1 MTPRAALWTAAA
13 LGLGLLAARR
23 LGGGEADLRGQVAL
37 ITGGSRGLGLLLA
50 RELGHAGCRVAICAR
65 DAAELERARRWL
77 EQRGVDTLTLAC
89 DVSDAGAVE
98 AMVAEIARRWSPVD
112 VLVNNA
118 SIIQVAPMRAMSRQ
132 DFADAMDVNFW
143 GTVHATLAVLPRMLE
158 RGRGR
163 IANITSIGGKVA
175 VPHLLPYTAAK
186 HATVGFSEGLAA
198 ELAREGI
205 RVTTI
210 VPGLMRT
217 GSYLNAL
224 FDGDRRAEFTWF
236 SLGATLPGVS
246 MDAERAARQ
255 IVRAIRRGE
264 RERILSLP
272 AALLARAHGVAP
284 ATTLA
289 VLAAVNRLLP
299 SADGRDLGAARGGEV
314 AQGMHAPVLTA
325 VTRLGRTAA
334 RRFQELPPRD
344 GAPGEDGE
352 TPVRQAS

>member
-1 MTPRAALWTAAA
+1 MTPRAGLWTAAA
-13 LGLGLLAARR
+13 VGVGLLAARR
-23 LGGGEADLRGQVAL
+23 LGGREADLRGEVAL
-37 ITGGSRGLGLLLA
+37 VTGGSRGLGLLLA
-50 RELGHAGCRVAICAR
+50 RELGQAGCRVAICAR
-65 DAAELERARRWL
+65 DAAELDRARQWL
-77 EQRGVDTLTLAC
+77 AHRGVEALALAC
-89 DVSDAGAVE
+89 DVADAPAVD
-98 AMVAEIARRWSPVD
+98 AMVAEIARRWGPVD

-118 SIIQVAPMRAMSRQ
+118 SIIRVGPVRTMTRR
-132 DFADAMDVNFW
+132 DFADALAVNFW

-158 RGRGR
+158 RRRGR
-163 IANITSIGGKVA
+163 IANVTSIGGKVA

-186 HATVGFSEGLAA
+186 YAAVGFSEGLTA

-205 RVTTI
+205 QVTTV

-217 GSYLNAL
+217 GSYLNAV

-284 ATTLA
+284 AATLA

-299 SADGRDLGAARGGEV
+299 SADGRDLGPARGGEV
-314 AQGMHAPVLTA
+314 AQGMRAPVLAA

-334 RRFQELPPRD
+334 RRFQDLPPRD
-344 GAPGEDGE
+344 ASHGS
-352 TPVRQAS
+352 TPVREAS

>member
-1 MTPRAALWTAAA
+1 MTPRSVLWTAAA
-13 LGLGLLAARR
+13 LGMGLVTARR
-23 LGGGEADLRGQVAL
+23 LRTREADLHGEVAL
-37 ITGGSRGLGLLLA
+37 VTGGSRGLGLLLA
-50 RELGHAGCRVAICAR
+50 RELGRAGCRVAICAR
-65 DAAELERARRWL
+65 DEGELARARERL
-77 EQRGVDTLTLAC
+77 GREGVATLAIAC
-89 DVSDAGAVE
+89 DVADPEAVE
-98 AMVAEIARRWSPVD
+98 RLVGAITERWGPVG

-118 SIIQVAPMRAMSRQ
+118 SIIQVGPMPTMSRQ
-132 DFADAMDVNFW
+132 DLADAMDVNFW
-143 GTVHATLAVLPRMLE
+143 GTVHPTLAVLPRMRE

-163 IANITSIGGKVA
+163 IVNVTSIGGKVA

-186 HATVGFSEGLAA
+186 HATVGFSEGLAV

-205 RVTTI
+205 RVTTV

-217 GSYLNAL
+217 GSYLNAV

-255 IVRAIRRGE
+255 IVRAMRRGE

-272 AALLARAHGVAP
+272 AALLARVHGVAP

-289 VLAAVNRLLP
+289 VLDTVNRLLP
-299 SADGRDLGAARGGEV
+299 SADGRVLGAVRGHQVARD
-314 AQGMHAPVLTA
+314 MRAPVLEA

-334 RRFQELPPRD
+334 RRFHQIP
-344 GAPGEDGE
+344 PGEGGGARARE
-352 TPVRQAS
+352 AS

>member
-1 MTPRAALWTAAA
+1 MTPRAGLWTAVAV
-13 LGLGLLAARR
+13 GLGLLAARR
-23 LGGGEADLRGQVAL
+23 LGTGEADLRGQVAL
-37 ITGGSRGLGLLLA
+37 VTGGSRGLGLLLA

-65 DAAELERARRWL
+65 DAAELERARQWL
-77 EQRGVDTLTLAC
+77 ERGDVETLALPC
-89 DVSDAGAVE
+89 DVSDANAVE

-112 VLVNNA
+112 LLVNNA
-118 SIIQVAPMRAMSRQ
+118 SVIQVGPVRTMSRR
-132 DFADAMDVNFW
+132 DFTDAMAVNFW

-158 RGRGR
+158 RRRGR
-163 IANITSIGGKVA
+163 IANVTSIGGKVP

-186 HATVGFSEGLAA
+186 FATVGFSEGLAT

-217 GSYLNAL
+217 GSYLNAV
-224 FDGDRRAEFTWF
+224 FEGDRRAEFTWF

-255 IVRAIRRGE
+255 IVRAVRRGD

-272 AALLARAHGVAP
+272 AALLARAHGLAP

-289 VLAAVNRLLP
+289 VLTAVNQLLP
-299 SADGRDLGAARGGEV
+299 SADGRDLGAARGREV
-314 AQGMHAPVLTA
+314 AQGMHAPVLAA

-334 RRFQELPPRD
+334 RRFQEIPPEGGD
-344 GAPGEDGE
+344 APLRE
-352 TPVRQAS
+352 AS